1 MIEIYINRNT
11 YLIYFYHKNISNI
24 FLSISLRNIFQKKK
38 IESSILQKKKKRI
51 DTIPHTIKNNLS
63 IKLFYKSIQKKIS
76 SISKFIFQSNFTY
89 I

>member
-63 IKLFYKSIQKKIS
+63 VKLFYKSIQKKIS
-76 SISKFIFQSNFTY
+76 
-89 I
+89 

>member
-38 IESSILQKKKKRI
+38 IESSILQKKKKKK
-51 DTIPHTIKNNLS
+51 KN
-63 IKLFYKSIQKKIS
+63 
-76 SISKFIFQSNFTY
+76 
-89 I
+89 

>member
-38 IESSILQKKKKRI
+38 IESSILQKKKKEL
-51 DTIPHTIKNNLS
+51 KKYQ
-63 IKLFYKSIQKKIS
+63 IKLKI
-76 SISKFIFQSNFTY
+76 IY

>member
-38 IESSILQKKKKRI
+38 KESSILKKKKKEL
-51 DTIPHTIKNNLS
+51 TQYH
-63 IKLFYKSIQKKIS
+63 IQLKI
-76 SISKFIFQSNFTY
+76 IY
-89 I
+89 L

>member
-38 IESSILQKKKKRI
+38 IESSILQKKKKELTQYHIGEGRI
-51 DTIPHTIKNNLS
+51 
-63 IKLFYKSIQKKIS
+63 
-76 SISKFIFQSNFTY
+76 
-89 I
+89 